1 MARADNGDGHG
12 HAPLD
17 IDWQPVDHYPAAT
30 REMIARRTTAPAS
43 YEAYYGLAEPPFSL
57 SPTVRFA
64 FRSGSYATA
73 LDQVRRALER
83 REGFIVITGEVGTG
97 KSMLCR
103 AAMQDSGPNTFVS
116 LILDPCV
123 TAEELLAQVLSDFGV
138 LDRDARSPR
147 RVVPAPLHQ
156 LIVVLQRFL
165 TSLTP
170 LGGRAV
176 VIIDEAQHLH
186 PVLLEQLRL
195 WSNLDG
201 DGPPLLQVV
210 LSGQPELDV
219 LLGRPEMR
227 QVRQRVSRRC
237 ELTGLEQNE
246 VVEYI
251 DHRLTV
257 ARGPDTRQEPG
268 PAGVLTQGE
277 FWRVRF
283 STSAVRRVAAL
294 SQGVPRVVNLLADRA
309 LEVGCERQAR
319 TIDTRIVREAARR
332 LNLQP
337 AGIPR
342 WQMQV
347 AAAAA
352 VILLLA
358 GGVGWKAIAQRSQGQ
373 DQGQGQG
380 VASRATET
388 AAPAAQATPEIRTLD
403 VRDSV
408 TVTIATLRS
417 EQRAAAVAAQL
428 VEAGFPAF
436 TRRHPDGVSHQV
448 IVGPYTSAEEAMAAQ
463 RALEAQG
470 VTGSTV
476 RLESGI
482 IIGG

>member
-1 MARADNGDGHG
+1 MLPTDNQDGHM
-12 HAPLD
+12 D

-43 YEAYYGLAEPPFSL
+43 YEAYFGLAEPPFSL
-57 SPTVRFA
+57 SPNVRFA
-64 FRSGSYATA
+64 FRSGSYAIA

-103 AAMQDSGPNTFVS
+103 AAMQESGSNTFVS

-165 TSLTP
+165 TSLAP

-201 DGPPLLQVV
+201 DGPPLLQVI

-237 ELTGLEQNE
+237 ELTGLQRNE
-246 VVEYI
+246 VAEYI
-251 DHRLTV
+251 DHRLSV
-257 ARGPDTRQEPG
+257 ARGPDSRENSSPS
-268 PAGVLTQGE
+268 GVRSQGD

-283 STSAVRRVAAL
+283 TPSAIRTVAAL
-294 SQGVPRVVNLLADRA
+294 SQGVPRLVNLLADRA

-319 TIDTRIVREAARR
+319 TIDAKIVREGARR

-342 WQMQV
+342 VQLQI

-352 VILLLA
+352 VVLLLA
-358 GGVGWKAIAQRSQGQ
+358 GGVSWKAIAQRSQPQ
-373 DQGQGQG
+373 I
-380 VASRATET
+380 T
-388 AAPAAQATPEIRTLD
+388 APAATVEAPAPQPTPEIQTLD
-403 VRDSV
+403 VRNSV
-408 TVTIATLRS
+408 NVTIATLRS

-448 IVGPYTSAEEAMAAQ
+448 IVGPYVSAEEAAAAQ

-470 VTGSTV
+470 VTGTNV
-476 RLESGI
+476 RLENTTAGGP
-482 IIGG
+482 IGEWGSR

>member
-1 MARADNGDGHG
+1 MARADNGDGHM
-12 HAPLD
+12 D

-43 YEAYYGLAEPPFSL
+43 YETYYGLAEPPFSL
-57 SPTVRFA
+57 TPTVRFA

-103 AAMQDSGPNTFVS
+103 AAMQESGPNTFVS

-165 TSLTP
+165 TSLAP

-210 LSGQPELDV
+210 LSGQPELDA
-219 LLGRPEMR
+219 LLSRPEMR

-237 ELTGLEQNE
+237 ELTGLERDE
-246 VVEYI
+246 VAEYI

-257 ARGPDTRQEPG
+257 ARGPDHRQEPG

-277 FWRVRF
+277 FWRVRL
-283 STSAVRRVAAL
+283 SPSAVRTVAAL

-319 TIDTRIVREAARR
+319 TIDARIVREAARR

-352 VILLLA
+352 VVLILA
-358 GGVGWKAIAQRSQGQ
+358 GGVGWKAIAQRSQNQ
-373 DQGQGQG
+373 DVSAAVNGT
-380 VASRATET
+380 VAAVPS
-388 AAPAAQATPEIRTLD
+388 ATPEIRTLD

-417 EQRAAAVAAQL
+417 EQRATAVAAQL

-436 TRRHPDGVSHQV
+436 IRRHPDGVSHQV
-448 IVGPYTSAEEAMAAQ
+448 IVGPYVSAEEATAAQ

-470 VTGSTV
+470 IAGSTV
-476 RLESGI
+476 RLESTMA
-482 IIGG
+482 GGQ

>member
-1 MARADNGDGHG
+1 MPVEHDGQM
-12 HAPLD
+12 D
-17 IDWQPVDHYPAAT
+17 IDWQPVDHYPAAA

-43 YEAYYGLAEPPFSL
+43 YETYYGLAEPPFTL
-57 SPTVRFA
+57 SPTPRFA

-73 LDQVRRALER
+73 VDEVRRALDR

-138 LDRDARSPR
+138 LDRDTRSPR
-147 RVVPAPLHQ
+147 RVAPAPLHQ

-165 TSLTP
+165 TSLAP

-201 DGPPLLQVV
+201 DGPPLLQIV

-227 QVRQRVSRRC
+227 QVRQRVSRRV
-237 ELTGLEQNE
+237 ELTGLKPDE
-246 VVEYI
+246 VAEYI
-251 DHRLTV
+251 DHRLSV
-257 ARGPDTRQEPG
+257 ARDPQSGQAPA
-268 PAGVLTQGE
+268 PAGLLTQRE

-283 STSAVRRVAAL
+283 AASAIRSVAAL
-294 SQGVPRVVNLLADRA
+294 SEGVPRLVNLLADRS

-319 TIDTRIVREAARR
+319 TIDARIVREAARR

-337 AGIPR
+337 SGIPR
-342 WQMQV
+342 VQMQM

-352 VILLLA
+352 VVLLLA
-358 GGVGWKAIAQRSQGQ
+358 GGVSWKVFAQRSQ
-373 DQGQGQG
+373 
-380 VASRATET
+380 TEET
-388 AAPAAQATPEIRTLD
+388 AHVPATVTAPAPQQTPEISTLD

-408 TVTIATLRS
+408 NVTIATLRS

-448 IVGPYTSAEEAMAAQ
+448 IVGPYASPEEAAAAQ

-470 VTGSTV
+470 VSGTTV
-476 RLESGI
+476 RLENTMA
-482 IIGG
+482 GGV

>member
-1 MARADNGDGHG
+1 MGPVEHGDGHM
-12 HAPLD
+12 D

-30 REMIARRTTAPAS
+30 REMIARRKTAPAS
-43 YEAYYGLAEPPFSL
+43 YESYYGLAEPPFSL

-64 FRSGSYATA
+64 FRSGSYAA
-73 LDQVRRALER
+73 AFDQLRRALER
-83 REGFIVITGEVGTG
+83 REGFVVITGEVGTG

-138 LDRDARSPR
+138 LDRDTRSPR
-147 RVVPAPLHQ
+147 RVAPAPLHQ

-165 TSLTP
+165 TSLAP

-210 LSGQPELDV
+210 LSGQPELDN

-237 ELTGLEQNE
+237 ELTGLERNE
-246 VVEYI
+246 VAEYI
-251 DHRLTV
+251 DHRMSV
-257 ARGPDTRQEPG
+257 ARGPDGHQEPG
-268 PAGVLTQGE
+268 PAGVLSQGD

-283 STSAVRRVAAL
+283 STSAVRTVAAL
-294 SQGVPRVVNLLADRA
+294 SQGVPRLVNLLADRA

-319 TIDTRIVREAARR
+319 TIEARIVREAARR

-342 WQMQV
+342 WQWQV

-352 VILLLA
+352 VVLLLA
-358 GGVGWKAIAQRSQGQ
+358 GGVSWKAIAGRSQEK
-373 DQGQGQG
+373 
-380 VASRATET
+380 TP
-388 AAPAAQATPEIRTLD
+388 APAAVVTAPAAEVQPAPAITALD

-408 TVTIATLRS
+408 TVTIATIRS

-448 IVGPYTSAEEAMAAQ
+448 IVGPYASAEEAAAAQ

-470 VTGSTV
+470 VTGATV
-476 RLESGI
+476 RLESTMA
-482 IIGG
+482 GGL

>member
-1 MARADNGDGHG
+1 MAPLDSADGHM
-12 HAPLD
+12 D

-30 REMIARRTTAPAS
+30 REMMARRTTAPAS
-43 YEAYYGLAEPPFSL
+43 YESYYGLAEPPFSL
-57 SPTVRFA
+57 SPTVRFV
-64 FRSGSYATA
+64 FRSGSYAA
-73 LDQVRRALER
+73 AFDQVRRALER

-103 AAMQDSGPNTFVS
+103 AAMQESGPNTFVS

-123 TAEELLAQVLSDFGV
+123 SAEELLAQVLSDFGV
-138 LDRDARSPR
+138 LDRDTRSPR

-165 TSLTP
+165 TSLAP

-210 LSGQPELDV
+210 LSGQPELDA
-219 LLGRPEMR
+219 LLARPEMR

-237 ELTGLEQNE
+237 ELTGLERSE
-246 VVEYI
+246 VAEYI
-251 DHRLTV
+251 DHRLSV
-257 ARGPDTRQEPG
+257 ARGPDSQQEPG
-268 PAGVLTQGE
+268 PAGVLTQGD

-283 STSAVRRVAAL
+283 SASAVKTVAAL
-294 SQGVPRVVNLLADRA
+294 SEGVPRLVNLLSDRA
-309 LEVGCERQAR
+309 LEVGCERRAR
-319 TIDTRIVREAARR
+319 TIDARIVREAAKR

-352 VILLLA
+352 VVLLLA
-358 GGVGWKAIAQRSQGQ
+358 GGMGWKAIAQRSQEQ
-373 DQGQGQG
+373 A
-380 VASRATET
+380 VV
-388 AAPAAQATPEIRTLD
+388 APAVEKPVEQAPDIKALD

-417 EQRAAAVAAQL
+417 EQRAAAVVAQL

-436 TRRHPDGVSHQV
+436 SRRHPDGIAQQV
-448 IVGPYTSAEEAMAAQ
+448 IVGPYASAEEAAAAQ

-470 VTGSTV
+470 VTGATV
-476 RLESGI
+476 RLESTLAGSL
-482 IIGG
+482 

>member
-1 MARADNGDGHG
+1 MARADNGDGHM
-12 HAPLD
+12 D

-43 YEAYYGLAEPPFSL
+43 YETYYGLAEPPFSL
-57 SPTVRFA
+57 TPTVRFA

-103 AAMQDSGPNTFVS
+103 AAMQESGPNTFVS

-165 TSLTP
+165 TSLAP

-210 LSGQPELDV
+210 LSGQPELDA

-237 ELTGLEQNE
+237 ELTGLERDE
-246 VVEYI
+246 VAEYI

-257 ARGPDTRQEPG
+257 ARGPDHRQEPG

-277 FWRVRF
+277 FWRVRL
-283 STSAVRRVAAL
+283 SPSAVRTVAAL

-319 TIDTRIVREAARR
+319 TIDARIVREAARR

-352 VILLLA
+352 VVLILA
-358 GGVGWKAIAQRSQGQ
+358 GGVGWKAIAQRSQSQ
-373 DQGQGQG
+373 DVSAPVSG
-380 VASRATET
+380 T
-388 AAPAAQATPEIRTLD
+388 PAAVPPATPEIRTLD
-403 VRDSV
+403 IRDSV

-417 EQRAAAVAAQL
+417 EQRATAVAAQL

-448 IVGPYTSAEEAMAAQ
+448 IVGPYVSAEEATAAQ

-470 VTGSTV
+470 IAGSTV
-476 RLESGI
+476 RLESTMA
-482 IIGG
+482 GGQ

>member
-1 MARADNGDGHG
+1 MARADNGDGHM
-12 HAPLD
+12 D

-43 YEAYYGLAEPPFSL
+43 YETYYGLAEPPFSL
-57 SPTVRFA
+57 TPTVRFA
-64 FRSGSYATA
+64 FRSGSYAAA
-73 LDQVRRALER
+73 LDQVQRALER

-103 AAMQDSGPNTFVS
+103 AAIQDSGPSTFVS

-147 RVVPAPLHQ
+147 RVAPAPLHQ

-170 LGGRAV
+170 LGGKAV

-237 ELTGLEQNE
+237 ELTGLERDE
-246 VVEYI
+246 VAEYI

-257 ARGPDTRQEPG
+257 ARGPDNREEPG

-283 STSAVRRVAAL
+283 SPSAVRTVAAL
-294 SQGVPRVVNLLADRA
+294 SNGVPRVVNLLADRA

-319 TIDTRIVREAARR
+319 TIDPRIVREAARR

-337 AGIPR
+337 AGMPR

-352 VILLLA
+352 VVLILA
-358 GGVGWKAIAQRSQGQ
+358 GGLGWKAIAQRSQSG
-373 DQGQGQG
+373 D
-380 VASRATET
+380 ASATASVT
-388 AAPAAQATPEIRTLD
+388 TAPAPQATPEIRTLD
-403 VRDSV
+403 VRESV

-417 EQRAAAVAAQL
+417 EQRATAVAAQL

-448 IVGPYTSAEEAMAAQ
+448 IVGPYISAEEAMAAQ

-470 VTGSTV
+470 IAGSTV
-476 RLESGI
+476 RLESTMA
-482 IIGG
+482 GGQ

>member
-1 MARADNGDGHG
+1 MPP
-12 HAPLD
+12 HAEHPLE
-17 IDWQPVDHYPAAT
+17 IDWQPVGPPAAVP
-30 REMIARRTTAPAS
+30 RAMIARRTAAPAS

-64 FRSGSYATA
+64 FRSGSYAA
-73 LDQVRRALER
+73 AFDQVRRALER

-103 AAMQDSGPNTFVS
+103 AAMQESGPNTFVS

-138 LDRDARSPR
+138 LDRDPRAPR
-147 RVVPAPLHQ
+147 RVAPAPLHQ

-165 TSLTP
+165 TSLVP

-210 LSGQPELDV
+210 LSGQPELDT

-237 ELTGLEQNE
+237 LLTPLKQSE
-246 VVEYI
+246 VAEYI
-251 DHRLTV
+251 EHRLTV
-257 ARGPDTRQEPG
+257 ARGPIDARQEPG
-268 PAGVLTQGE
+268 PAGVLTQGD

-283 STSAVRRVAAL
+283 SPSAVRTLAVL

-332 LNLQP
+332 LNLEP
-337 AGIPR
+337 AGMPR
-342 WQMQV
+342 PRQLQL

-352 VILLLA
+352 VVLLLA
-358 GGVGWKAIAQRSQGQ
+358 GGISWKAIAQRS
-373 DQGQGQG
+373 
-380 VASRATET
+380 ASSEQS
-388 AAPAAQATPEIRTLD
+388 AAPAVATAPQGPPEIRTLD

-408 TVTIATLRS
+408 HVTVATLRS
-417 EQRAAAVAAQL
+417 EQRAAAVSAQL
-428 VEAGFPAF
+428 VQAGFPAF
-436 TRRHPDGVSHQV
+436 TRRHPDGLSHQV
-448 IVGPYTSAEEAMAAQ
+448 IVGPYISVEEAAAAQ
-463 RALEAQG
+463 RALQG
-470 VTGSTV
+470 QGIVGSSV
-476 RLESGI
+476 RLENLT
-482 IIGG
+482 IGEL

>member
-1 MARADNGDGHG
+1 
-12 HAPLD
+12 
-17 IDWQPVDHYPAAT
+17 
-30 REMIARRTTAPAS
+30 
-43 YEAYYGLAEPPFSL
+43 
-57 SPTVRFA
+57 
-64 FRSGSYATA
+64 
-73 LDQVRRALER
+73 
-83 REGFIVITGEVGTG
+83 
-97 KSMLCR
+97 
-103 AAMQDSGPNTFVS
+103 MQESGPNTFVS

-123 TAEELLAQVLSDFGV
+123 SAEELLAQVLSDFGV
-138 LDRDARSPR
+138 LDRDTRSPR

-165 TSLTP
+165 MSLAP

-210 LSGQPELDV
+210 LSGQPELDA
-219 LLGRPEMR
+219 LLARPEMR

-237 ELTGLEQNE
+237 ELTGLERNE
-246 VVEYI
+246 VAEYI
-251 DHRLTV
+251 EHRISV
-257 ARGPDTRQEPG
+257 ARGAETPQEPG
-268 PAGVLTQGE
+268 PAGVLTQGD

-283 STSAVRRVAAL
+283 SASAVKTVAAL
-294 SQGVPRVVNLLADRA
+294 SQGVPRLVNLLADRS

-319 TIDTRIVREAARR
+319 TIDARIVREAATR

-342 WQMQV
+342 WQLQV

-352 VILLLA
+352 VVLLLV
-358 GGVGWKAIAQRSQGQ
+358 GGVGWKAIAQRSQEK
-373 DQGQGQG
+373 
-380 VASRATET
+380 A
-388 AAPAAQATPEIRTLD
+388 AAPVAVEQPVIEQAPDIKALD

-436 TRRHPDGVSHQV
+436 SRRHPDGLSHQV
-448 IVGPYTSAEEAMAAQ
+448 IVGPYASAEEAAAAQ

-470 VTGSTV
+470 VTGATV
-476 RLESGI
+476 RLESTLA
-482 IIGG
+482 GGL

>member
-1 MARADNGDGHG
+1 MPVEHDGQM
-12 HAPLD
+12 D
-17 IDWQPVDHYPAAT
+17 IDWQPVDHYPAAA

-43 YEAYYGLAEPPFSL
+43 YETYYGLAEPPFAL
-57 SPTVRFA
+57 SPTPRFA

-73 LDQVRRALER
+73 VDEVRRALDR

-97 KSMLCR
+97 KSLLCR

-138 LDRDARSPR
+138 LDRDTRSPR

-165 TSLTP
+165 TSLAP

-201 DGPPLLQVV
+201 DGPPLLQIV

-227 QVRQRVSRRC
+227 QVRQRVSRRVQ
-237 ELTGLEQNE
+237 LTGLKPEE
-246 VVEYI
+246 VAEYI
-251 DHRLTV
+251 DHRLSV
-257 ARGPDTRQEPG
+257 ARGPENTRAPR
-268 PAGVLTQGE
+268 PAGMLTQGE
-277 FWRVRF
+277 FWRIRF
-283 STSAVRRVAAL
+283 ATSAIRRVAAL
-294 SQGVPRVVNLLADRA
+294 SQGVPRLINLLADRS

-319 TIDTRIVREAARR
+319 TIDARVVREAARR

-342 WQMQV
+342 VQMQM

-352 VILLLA
+352 VVLLLV
-358 GGVGWKAIAQRSQGQ
+358 GGVSWKAIAQRSQSDEAPQ
-373 DQGQGQG
+373 TPAA
-380 VASRATET
+380 V
-388 AAPAAQATPEIRTLD
+388 AAPAPQPPEISTLD

-408 TVTIATLRS
+408 NVTIATLRS

-448 IVGPYTSAEEAMAAQ
+448 IVGPYASPEEAAAAQ

-470 VTGSTV
+470 VSGTTV
-476 RLESGI
+476 RLENTMA
-482 IIGG
+482 GGV

>member
-1 MARADNGDGHG
+1 MAPLDNGDGHM
-12 HAPLD
+12 D

-30 REMIARRTTAPAS
+30 REMMARRTTAPAS
-43 YEAYYGLAEPPFSL
+43 YESYYGLAEPPFSL
-57 SPTVRFA
+57 SPTVRFV
-64 FRSGSYATA
+64 FRSGSYAA
-73 LDQVRRALER
+73 AFDQVRRALER

-103 AAMQDSGPNTFVS
+103 AAMQESGPNTFVS

-123 TAEELLAQVLSDFGV
+123 SAEELLAQVLSDFGV
-138 LDRDARSPR
+138 LDRDTRSPR

-165 TSLTP
+165 TSLAP

-210 LSGQPELDV
+210 LSGQPELDA
-219 LLGRPEMR
+219 LLARPEMR

-237 ELTGLEQNE
+237 ELTGLERSE
-246 VVEYI
+246 VAEYI
-251 DHRLTV
+251 DHRLSV
-257 ARGPDTRQEPG
+257 ARGPDSQQEPG
-268 PAGVLTQGE
+268 PAGVLTQGD

-283 STSAVRRVAAL
+283 SASAVKTVAAL
-294 SQGVPRVVNLLADRA
+294 SEGVPRLVNLLSDRA
-309 LEVGCERQAR
+309 LEVGCERRAR
-319 TIDTRIVREAARR
+319 TIDARIVREAAKR

-352 VILLLA
+352 VVLLLA
-358 GGVGWKAIAQRSQGQ
+358 GGMGWKAIAQRSQEQ
-373 DQGQGQG
+373 A
-380 VASRATET
+380 VV
-388 AAPAAQATPEIRTLD
+388 APAVEKPVEQAPDIKALD

-417 EQRAAAVAAQL
+417 EQRAAAVVAQL

-436 TRRHPDGVSHQV
+436 SRRHPDGIAQQV
-448 IVGPYTSAEEAMAAQ
+448 IVGPYASAEEAAAAQ

-470 VTGSTV
+470 VTGATV
-476 RLESGI
+476 RLESTLAGSL
-482 IIGG
+482 

>member
-1 MARADNGDGHG
+1 MGQVEHG
-12 HAPLD
+12 D

-73 LDQVRRALER
+73 FDQLRRALER
-83 REGFIVITGEVGTG
+83 REGFVVITGEVGTG

-103 AAMQDSGPNTFVS
+103 AAMQDSGAHTFVS

-138 LDRDARSPR
+138 LDRDTRSPR
-147 RVVPAPLHQ
+147 RVAPAPLHQ

-165 TSLTP
+165 TSLAP
-170 LGGRAV
+170 LNGRAV

-210 LSGQPELDV
+210 LSGQPELDT

-227 QVRQRVSRRC
+227 QVRQRVARRC
-237 ELTGLEQNE
+237 ELTGLERNE
-246 VVEYI
+246 VAEYI
-251 DHRLTV
+251 EHRLSI
-257 ARGPDTRQEPG
+257 ARGPDQPQAPG
-268 PAGVLTQGE
+268 PGGVLSQGD

-283 STSAVRRVAAL
+283 APSAIRTIAAL
-294 SQGVPRVVNLLADRA
+294 SQGVPRLVNLLADRA

-319 TIDTRIVREAARR
+319 TIDSRHVREAARR

-342 WQMQV
+342 WQWQV

-352 VILLLA
+352 VVLLLA
-358 GGVGWKAIAQRSQGQ
+358 GGVSWQAVAQRSQEP
-373 DQGQGQG
+373 D
-380 VASRATET
+380 VAP
-388 AAPAAQATPEIRTLD
+388 PAAAKAVVPESTPAPDIQSLD

-417 EQRAAAVAAQL
+417 EQRAEAVAAQL
-428 VEAGFPAF
+428 VDAGFPAF
-436 TRRHPDGVSHQV
+436 ARPYGVSHQV
-448 IVGPYTSAEEAMAAQ
+448 IVGPYASAEEAAAAQ

-476 RLESGI
+476 RLESTMAGL
-482 IIGG
+482 

>member
-1 MARADNGDGHG
+1 MARADHGDG

-17 IDWQPVDHYPAAT
+17 IDWQPVDHYSAAT

-43 YEAYYGLAEPPFSL
+43 YETYYGLAEPPFSL
-57 SPTVRFA
+57 TPTVRFA

-103 AAMQDSGPNTFVS
+103 AAMQESGPNTFVS

-165 TSLTP
+165 TSLAP

-210 LSGQPELDV
+210 LSGQPELDT

-237 ELTGLEQNE
+237 ELTGLERDE

-257 ARGPDTRQEPG
+257 ARGPDNREEPG

-283 STSAVRRVAAL
+283 SPSAVRTVAAL
-294 SQGVPRVVNLLADRA
+294 SNGVPRVVNLLADRA

-319 TIDTRIVREAARR
+319 TIDARIVREAARR

-352 VILLLA
+352 VVLILA
-358 GGVGWKAIAQRSQGQ
+358 GGVGWKAIAQRSQSQ
-373 DQGQGQG
+373 D
-380 VASRATET
+380 VAVAANSMT
-388 AAPAAQATPEIRTLD
+388 APAPQATPEIRTLD

-417 EQRAAAVAAQL
+417 EQRATAVAAQL

-448 IVGPYTSAEEAMAAQ
+448 IVGPYVSAEEAAAAQ

-470 VTGSTV
+470 VAASTV
-476 RLESGI
+476 RLESTI
-482 IIGG
+482 AGGQ

>member
-1 MARADNGDGHG
+1 MGPLDNSDAH
-12 HAPLD
+12 LD
-17 IDWQPVDHYPAAT
+17 IDWHPVDHYPAAM
-30 REMIARRTTAPAS
+30 REMMARRTTAPAS

-57 SPTVRFA
+57 SPNVRFA
-64 FRSGSYATA
+64 FRSGSYAIA
-73 LDQVRRALER
+73 FDQVCRALER

-103 AAMQDSGPNTFVS
+103 AAMQTSGANTFVS

-138 LDRDARSPR
+138 LDRDTRSPR

-165 TSLTP
+165 MSLVP

-201 DGPPLLQVV
+201 DGPPLLQVI

-237 ELTGLEQNE
+237 ELTGLQRSE
-246 VVEYI
+246 VAEYI
-251 DHRLTV
+251 DHRLAV
-257 ARGPDTRQEPG
+257 ARGPDDREEPVARPLAKG
-268 PAGVLTQGE
+268 D
-277 FWRVRF
+277 FWSVRF
-283 STSAVRRVAAL
+283 TPSAARAVAAL
-294 SQGVPRVVNLLADRA
+294 SQGVPRLVNLLADRA

-319 TIDTRIVREAARR
+319 TIDAKIVREGARR

-342 WQMQV
+342 VQLQI

-352 VILLLA
+352 VVLLLA
-358 GGVGWKAIAQRSQGQ
+358 GGVGWKAIAQRSQQPPRSAWRLCLRRRRRQKSARSTSATASPSRSLHCARSSGRLPLQ
-373 DQGQGQG
+373 PSSSKL
-380 VASRATET
+380 ASRRSRAGIPTACPIRSSSART
-388 AAPAAQATPEIRTLD
+388 FLRKKRLRRNVRSRRRVSPVPTFDWITRSPAAP
-403 VRDSV
+403 
-408 TVTIATLRS
+408 
-417 EQRAAAVAAQL
+417 
-428 VEAGFPAF
+428 
-436 TRRHPDGVSHQV
+436 
-448 IVGPYTSAEEAMAAQ
+448 
-463 RALEAQG
+463 
-470 VTGSTV
+470 
-476 RLESGI
+476 
-482 IIGG
+482 

>member
-1 MARADNGDGHG
+1 M
-12 HAPLD
+12 D
-17 IDWQPVDHYPAAT
+17 IDWQPVDHYPAAA
-30 REMIARRTTAPAS
+30 REMIARRATAPAT
-43 YEAYYGLAEPPFSL
+43 YESYYGLAEPPFTL
-57 SPTVRFA
+57 SPTPRFA

-73 LDQVRRALER
+73 ADEVRRALDR

-103 AAMQDSGPNTFVS
+103 AAMQESGPQTFVS

-138 LDRDARSPR
+138 LDRDTRTPR
-147 RVVPAPLHQ
+147 RVAPAPLHQ
-156 LIVVLQRFL
+156 LVVVLQRFL
-165 TSLTP
+165 TSLAP
-170 LGGRAV
+170 LNGRAV

-237 ELTGLEQNE
+237 VLTGLERDE
-246 VVEYI
+246 VAEYI
-251 DHRLTV
+251 GHRLSV
-257 ARGPDTRQEPG
+257 ARGQERPQDRI
-268 PAGVLTQGE
+268 PAGVLTQGGG
-277 FWRVRF
+277 FWGVQF
-283 STSAVRRVAAL
+283 TSSAIRAVAAI
-294 SQGVPRVVNLLADRA
+294 SQGVPRLINLIADRA

-319 TIDTRIVREAARR
+319 TIDARIVREAARR

-342 WQMQV
+342 AQIQI

-352 VILLLA
+352 VVLLLV
-358 GGVGWKAIAQRSQGQ
+358 GGVSWKALAQRSQVE
-373 DQGQGQG
+373 DVPP
-380 VASRATET
+380 VAATT
-388 AAPAAQATPEIRTLD
+388 PSAPAPQPTPEIQTLD

-408 TVTIATLRS
+408 NVTIATLRS
-417 EQRAAAVAAQL
+417 EQRATAVAAQL

-448 IVGPYTSAEEAMAAQ
+448 IVGPYMSPEEAAAAQ
-463 RALEAQG
+463 RALEAEG
-470 VTGSTV
+470 VTGTTV
-476 RLESGI
+476 RLENMMA
-482 IIGG
+482 GGA

>member
-1 MARADNGDGHG
+1 MAPLDSADGHM
-12 HAPLD
+12 D
-17 IDWQPVDHYPAAT
+17 IDWQPVDHYSAAT
-30 REMIARRTTAPAS
+30 REMMARRTTAPAS
-43 YEAYYGLAEPPFSL
+43 YESYYGLAEPPFSL
-57 SPTVRFA
+57 SPTVRFV
-64 FRSGSYATA
+64 FRSGSYAA
-73 LDQVRRALER
+73 AFDQVRRALER

-103 AAMQDSGPNTFVS
+103 AAMQESGPNTFVS

-123 TAEELLAQVLSDFGV
+123 SAEELLAQVLSDFGV
-138 LDRDARSPR
+138 LDRDTRSPR

-165 TSLTP
+165 TSLAP

-210 LSGQPELDV
+210 LSGQPELDA
-219 LLGRPEMR
+219 LLARPEMR

-237 ELTGLEQNE
+237 ELTGLERSE
-246 VVEYI
+246 VAEYI
-251 DHRLTV
+251 DHRLSV
-257 ARGPDTRQEPG
+257 ARGPDSQQEPG
-268 PAGVLTQGE
+268 PAGVLTQGD

-283 STSAVRRVAAL
+283 SASAVKTVAAL
-294 SQGVPRVVNLLADRA
+294 SEGVPRLVNLLSDRA
-309 LEVGCERQAR
+309 LEVGCERRAR
-319 TIDTRIVREAARR
+319 TIDARIVREAAKR

-352 VILLLA
+352 VVLLLA
-358 GGVGWKAIAQRSQGQ
+358 GGVGWKAIAQRSQEQ
-373 DQGQGQG
+373 AVVSPAVEKPAIEQ
-380 VASRATET
+380 
-388 AAPAAQATPEIRTLD
+388 APDIKALD

-417 EQRAAAVAAQL
+417 EQRAAAVVAQL

-436 TRRHPDGVSHQV
+436 SRRHPDGISQQV
-448 IVGPYTSAEEAMAAQ
+448 IVGPYASAEEAAAAQ

-470 VTGSTV
+470 VTGTTV
-476 RLESGI
+476 RLESTLA
-482 IIGG
+482 GGL

>member
-1 MARADNGDGHG
+1 MARADDGDGHG
-12 HAPLD
+12 TPLD
-17 IDWQPVDHYPAAT
+17 IDWQPVDHYPAAA

-246 VVEYI
+246 VAEYI

-257 ARGPDTRQEPG
+257 ARGPDNSQEPG

-283 STSAVRRVAAL
+283 SSSAIRAVAAL

-342 WQMQV
+342 WQLQV

-358 GGVGWKAIAQRSQGQ
+358 GGVGWKAIAQRSQ
-373 DQGQGQG
+373 DQV
-380 VASRATET
+380 VAAATT
-388 AAPAAQATPEIRTLD
+388 PAAEPAAVQAPPEIRTLD

-463 RALEAQG
+463 RALEGQG

-476 RLESGI
+476 RLESTTA
-482 IIGG
+482 GGL

>member
-1 MARADNGDGHG
+1 MAPVEHVDGHM
-12 HAPLD
+12 D
-17 IDWQPVDHYPAAT
+17 IDWQPVDHFPAAA

-57 SPTVRFA
+57 SPVVRFA

-73 LDQVRRALER
+73 FDEVRRALER

-103 AAMQDSGPNTFVS
+103 AAMQESGPNTFVS

-165 TSLTP
+165 TSLAP

-201 DGPPLLQVV
+201 DGPPLLQVI
-210 LSGQPELDV
+210 LSGQPELDT

-237 ELTGLEQNE
+237 VLTGLKRNE
-246 VVEYI
+246 VAEYI
-251 DHRLTV
+251 DHRLSV
-257 ARGPDTRQEPG
+257 ARGPMAAAQGAGAPG
-268 PAGVLTQGE
+268 GMFSQGD
-277 FWRVRF
+277 FWRVGF
-283 STSAVRRVAAL
+283 SSSAVRAVAAI
-294 SQGVPRVVNLLADRA
+294 SQGVPRLVNLLADRA

-319 TIDTRIVREAARR
+319 TIDARLVREAARR

-342 WQMQV
+342 IQMQV

-352 VILLLA
+352 VVVLLA
-358 GGVGWKAIAQRSQGQ
+358 GGWGWKAAAERGRPERAEAA
-373 DQGQGQG
+373 
-380 VASRATET
+380 VAAE
-388 AAPAAQATPEIRTLD
+388 APARSTPPAPEISTLD

-408 TVTIATLRS
+408 NVTIATLRS

-428 VEAGFPAF
+428 VDAGFPAF

-448 IVGPYTSAEEAMAAQ
+448 IVGPYVSPEEAAAAQ

-470 VTGSTV
+470 VAGTQV
-476 RLESGI
+476 RLENTMAGQ
-482 IIGG
+482 

>member
-1 MARADNGDGHG
+1 MTSLDNSDGH
-12 HAPLD
+12 LD

-30 REMIARRTTAPAS
+30 REMMARRTTAPAS

-57 SPTVRFA
+57 SPNVRFA
-64 FRSGSYATA
+64 FRSHSYAIA
-73 LDQVRRALER
+73 FDQVCRALER

-103 AAMQDSGPNTFVS
+103 AAMQARGANTFVS

-138 LDRDARSPR
+138 LDRDTRSPR

-165 TSLTP
+165 MSLAP

-201 DGPPLLQVV
+201 DGPPLLQVI

-237 ELTGLEQNE
+237 ELTGLQRNE
-246 VVEYI
+246 VAEYI
-251 DHRLTV
+251 DHRLSV
-257 ARGPDTRQEPG
+257 ASGPDQRAEPAQG
-268 PAGVLTQGE
+268 PLVKGD

-283 STSAVRRVAAL
+283 TPSAARAVAAL
-294 SQGVPRVVNLLADRA
+294 SQGVPRLVNLLADRA

-319 TIDTRIVREAARR
+319 TIDAKIVREGARR

-337 AGIPR
+337 SGIPR
-342 WQMQV
+342 VQLQI

-352 VILLLA
+352 VVLLLA
-358 GGVGWKAIAQRSQGQ
+358 GGVGWKAIAQRSQPQ
-373 DQGQGQG
+373 P
-380 VASRATET
+380 T
-388 AAPAAQATPEIRTLD
+388 AAPVTAAAPAPVSTPEIRTLD
-403 VRDSV
+403 VRNSV
-408 TVTIATLRS
+408 NVTIATLRS
-417 EQRAAAVAAQL
+417 EQRATAVAAQL

-448 IVGPYTSAEEAMAAQ
+448 IVGPYVSAEEAAAAQ

-470 VTGSTV
+470 VSGTNV
-476 RLESGI
+476 RLENTMA
-482 IIGG
+482 GGSVGDWTTR

>member
-1 MARADNGDGHG
+1 MARADNGDGHM
-12 HAPLD
+12 D

-43 YEAYYGLAEPPFSL
+43 YETYYGLAEPPFSL
-57 SPTVRFA
+57 TPTVRFA

-73 LDQVRRALER
+73 LDEVRRALER

-103 AAMQDSGPNTFVS
+103 AAMQESGPNTFVS

-165 TSLTP
+165 TSLAP

-210 LSGQPELDV
+210 LSGQPELDA

-237 ELTGLEQNE
+237 ELTGLERDE
-246 VVEYI
+246 VAEYI

-257 ARGPDTRQEPG
+257 ARGPDNRQEPG

-277 FWRVRF
+277 FWRVRL
-283 STSAVRRVAAL
+283 SPSAVRTVAAL

-319 TIDTRIVREAARR
+319 TIDARIVREAARR

-352 VILLLA
+352 VVLILA
-358 GGVGWKAIAQRSQGQ
+358 GGVGWKAIAQRSQSQ
-373 DQGQGQG
+373 D
-380 VASRATET
+380 VSAATVNGT
-388 AAPAAQATPEIRTLD
+388 AAAVPPATPEIRTLD

-417 EQRAAAVAAQL
+417 EQRATAVAAQL

-448 IVGPYTSAEEAMAAQ
+448 IVGPYVSAEEATAAQ

-470 VTGSTV
+470 IAGSTV
-476 RLESGI
+476 RLESTMA
-482 IIGG
+482 GGQ

>member
-1 MARADNGDGHG
+1 M
-12 HAPLD
+12 
-17 IDWQPVDHYPAAT
+17 
-30 REMIARRTTAPAS
+30 
-43 YEAYYGLAEPPFSL
+43 
-57 SPTVRFA
+57 
-64 FRSGSYATA
+64 
-73 LDQVRRALER
+73 RRALER

-138 LDRDARSPR
+138 LDRDTRSPR
-147 RVVPAPLHQ
+147 RLVPAPLHQ

-165 TSLTP
+165 TSLAP

-210 LSGQPELDV
+210 LSGQPELDT

-237 ELTGLEQNE
+237 ELTGLERDE
-246 VVEYI
+246 VAEYI
-251 DHRLTV
+251 EHRLSV
-257 ARGPDTRQEPG
+257 ARGPDTREEPG

-283 STSAVRRVAAL
+283 STSAVRTVAAL
-294 SQGVPRVVNLLADRA
+294 SQGVPRLVNLLADRS

-319 TIDTRIVREAARR
+319 TIDTRFVREAARR

-337 AGIPR
+337 TGIPR

-358 GGVGWKAIAQRSQGQ
+358 GGVGWKAIAQRSQSQ
-373 DQGQGQG
+373 D
-380 VASRATET
+380 
-388 AAPAAQATPEIRTLD
+388 AAPKVAEAVDAVPQPTPEIRTLD
-403 VRDSV
+403 IRESV
-408 TVTIATLRS
+408 TVTVATLRS
-417 EQRAAAVAAQL
+417 EQRAAAVVAQL

-448 IVGPYTSAEEAMAAQ
+448 IVGPYVSAEEAAAAQ

-470 VTGSTV
+470 VTGTNV
-476 RLESGI
+476 RLENTMA
-482 IIGG
+482 GGW

>member
-1 MARADNGDGHG
+1 
-12 HAPLD
+12 
-17 IDWQPVDHYPAAT
+17 
-30 REMIARRTTAPAS
+30 
-43 YEAYYGLAEPPFSL
+43 
-57 SPTVRFA
+57 
-64 FRSGSYATA
+64 
-73 LDQVRRALER
+73 
-83 REGFIVITGEVGTG
+83 
-97 KSMLCR
+97 MLCR
-103 AAMQDSGPNTFVS
+103 AAMQESGTNTFVS

-138 LDRDARSPR
+138 LDRDSRSPR

-201 DGPPLLQVV
+201 DGPPLLQIV
-210 LSGQPELDV
+210 LSGQPELDT

-237 ELTGLEQNE
+237 VLTGLEQNE
-246 VVEYI
+246 VAEYI
-251 DHRLTV
+251 EHRLTV
-257 ARGPDTRQEPG
+257 ARGPDTREEPG

-283 STSAVRRVAAL
+283 SPSAVRTVAAI
-294 SQGVPRVVNLLADRA
+294 SQGVPRLVNLLADRA

-319 TIDTRIVREAARR
+319 TIDARIVREAGRR

-337 AGIPR
+337 TGIPR

-352 VILLLA
+352 VVLVLA
-358 GGVGWKAIAQRSQGQ
+358 GGVGWKAIAQRSQPDEAPAQ
-373 DQGQGQG
+373 
-380 VASRATET
+380 VAAA
-388 AAPAAQATPEIRTLD
+388 AAPAVEPTPEIRTLD
-403 VRDSV
+403 IRDSV
-408 TVTIATLRS
+408 NVTIATLRS

-448 IVGPYTSAEEAMAAQ
+448 IVGPYVSPEEAAAAQ

-470 VTGSTV
+470 VTGTNV
-476 RLESGI
+476 RLENTMA
-482 IIGG
+482 GG

>member
-1 MARADNGDGHG
+1 MAPVEPSGHV
-12 HAPLD
+12 D
-17 IDWQPVDHYPAAT
+17 IDWQPVEHYPAAA
-30 REMIARRTTAPAS
+30 REMIARRTTAPAA
-43 YEAYYGLAEPPFSL
+43 YETYYGLAEPPFSL
-57 SPTVRFA
+57 SPTPRFA
-64 FRSGSYATA
+64 FRSASYAIA
-73 LDQVRRALER
+73 LDEVRRALDR

-103 AAMQDSGPNTFVS
+103 AAMQETGSNTFAS

-123 TAEELLAQVLSDFGV
+123 TAEELLAQVLADFGV

-147 RVVPAPLHQ
+147 RVAPAPLHQ

-165 TSLTP
+165 TSLAP

-176 VIIDEAQHLH
+176 IIIDEAQHLH

-195 WSNLDG
+195 WSNFDA
-201 DGPPLLQVV
+201 DGPPLLQIV

-237 ELTGLEQNE
+237 VLTGLEHDE
-246 VVEYI
+246 VAEYI
-251 DHRLTV
+251 DHRLAV
-257 ARGPDTRQEPG
+257 ARGPETHGEPG
-268 PAGVLTQGE
+268 RPAGVLTQGG

-283 STSAVRRVAAL
+283 SASAARAVAAI
-294 SQGVPRVVNLLADRA
+294 SQGVPRLVNLLADRA
-309 LEVGCERQAR
+309 LEVGCARQAK
-319 TIDTRIVREAARR
+319 TIDARIVREAARR
-332 LNLQP
+332 LNLQT

-342 WQMQV
+342 VQLQV

-352 VILLLA
+352 VVLLLV
-358 GGVGWKAIAQRSQGQ
+358 GGVSWKAIAQRSQPEEA
-373 DQGQGQG
+373 
-380 VASRATET
+380 VPSATQT
-388 AAPAAQATPEIRTLD
+388 TAPAAQPTPEIRTLD

-408 TVTIATLRS
+408 SVTIATLRS

-436 TRRHPDGVSHQV
+436 TRRHPDGMSHQV
-448 IVGPYTSAEEAMAAQ
+448 IVGPYASPEEGAAAQ

-470 VTGSTV
+470 VIGTNV
-476 RLESGI
+476 RLETQSL
-482 IIGG
+482 GGL

>member
-1 MARADNGDGHG
+1 MAPLDSADGHV
-12 HAPLD
+12 D
-17 IDWQPVDHYPAAT
+17 IDWQPVDHYSAAT
-30 REMIARRTTAPAS
+30 REMMARRTTAPAS
-43 YEAYYGLAEPPFSL
+43 YESYYGLAEPPFSL

-64 FRSGSYATA
+64 FRSGSYAAA
-73 LDQVRRALER
+73 LDQVRRALDR

-103 AAMQDSGPNTFVS
+103 AAMQESGPNTFVS

-123 TAEELLAQVLSDFGV
+123 SAEELLAQVLSDFGV
-138 LDRDARSPR
+138 LDRDTRSPR

-165 TSLTP
+165 MSLAP

-210 LSGQPELDV
+210 MSGQPELDA

-237 ELTGLEQNE
+237 ELTGLERNE
-246 VVEYI
+246 VAEYI
-251 DHRLTV
+251 DHRLSV
-257 ARGPDTRQEPG
+257 ARGPETQQAPG
-268 PAGVLTQGE
+268 PAGVLTQGD

-283 STSAVRRVAAL
+283 SSSAVKTVAAL
-294 SQGVPRVVNLLADRA
+294 SQGVPRLVNLLADRA

-319 TIDTRIVREAARR
+319 TIDARIVREAAKR

-352 VILLLA
+352 VVLLLA
-358 GGVGWKAIAQRSQGQ
+358 GGVGWKAIAQRSQE
-373 DQGQGQG
+373 
-380 VASRATET
+380 RA
-388 AAPAAQATPEIRTLD
+388 ATPAPVEKALVEQAPDIKALD

-417 EQRAAAVAAQL
+417 EQRAAAVVAQL

-436 TRRHPDGVSHQV
+436 SRRHPDGISHQV
-448 IVGPYTSAEEAMAAQ
+448 IVGPYASAEEAAAAQ

-470 VTGSTV
+470 VTGATV
-476 RLESGI
+476 RLESTI
-482 IIGG
+482 AGGL

>member
-1 MARADNGDGHG
+1 MARADNGDGHI
-12 HAPLD
+12 D
-17 IDWQPVDHYPAAT
+17 VDWQPIDHYPAAT

-64 FRSGSYATA
+64 FRSGSYAAA

-210 LSGQPELDV
+210 LSGQPELDT
-219 LLGRPEMR
+219 LLSRPEMR
-227 QVRQRVSRRC
+227 QVRQRVARRC
-237 ELTGLEQNE
+237 ELTGLERNE
-246 VVEYI
+246 VAEYI
-251 DHRLTV
+251 DHRLSV
-257 ARGPDTRQEPG
+257 ARGPDHAEA
-268 PAGVLTQGE
+268 PAGVLSQGD

-283 STSAVRRVAAL
+283 SSSAVKTIAAL
-294 SQGVPRVVNLLADRA
+294 SQGVPRLVNLLADRA

-319 TIDTRIVREAARR
+319 IIDARHVREAARR

-337 AGIPR
+337 TGIPR
-342 WQMQV
+342 WQWQI

-352 VILLLA
+352 VVLLLA
-358 GGVGWKAIAQRSQGQ
+358 GGVSWKAIAQRSQEPGTVQ
-373 DQGQGQG
+373 SEGSS
-380 VASRATET
+380 VS
-388 AAPAAQATPEIRTLD
+388 AAALTPAPEVPPAPEIRALD

-408 TVTIATLRS
+408 TVTIATFRS
-417 EQRAAAVAAQL
+417 EQRAAAVTAQL

-436 TRRHPDGVSHQV
+436 VRRDPEGTLHQV
-448 IVGPYTSAEEAMAAQ
+448 IVGPYASAEEAAAAQ

-470 VTGSTV
+470 GSGATV
-476 RLESGI
+476 RLESTTA
-482 IIGG
+482 GGL